1 MRKPN
6 YDKFP
11 ATRIQGEVIKGWQD
25 IIAHIVASASQ
36 EQNIAIELY
45 TGVYEKEVI
54 DAFEAE
60 FTNRII
66 NVRDVMKA
74 EQEIIA
80 MTERYMTDDV
90 LFGYVTPLT
99 IDDYFDTEKL
109 VSFAKSAKELGMENT
124 HFDNCTG
131 LDDTTDTH
139 LTTAYDIALMS
150 RELLKYDFIKEY
162 TDYAKNL

>member
-11 ATRIQGEVIKGWQD
+11 ATRIDGEVIKGWQD
-25 IIAHIVASASQ
+25 IIACIVASASQ

-60 FTNRII
+60 FTNRVI

-99 IDDYFDTEKL
+99 IDDYFDTDKL
-109 VSFAKSAKELGMENT
+109 AS
-124 HFDNCTG
+124 
-131 LDDTTDTH
+131 
-139 LTTAYDIALMS
+139 
-150 RELLKYDFIKEY
+150 
-162 TDYAKNL
+162 